1 MNPKLIIDGRVLSS
15 AALTAETA
23 LAAFRRLDDSAQDL
37 LQSGERA
44 EDVFWSRYYW
54 FSVFARLSESERG
67 FDAGI
72 QQNLLKLL
80 EHPQPTCAPD
90 WTLLEAVERQARQET
105 DRWSSS
111 S

>member
-1 MNPKLIIDGRVLSS
+1 MNPKLIIDGRVLSF
-15 AALTAETA
+15 AVLTAETA
-23 LAAFRRLDDSAQDL
+23 LAAFRRLDESSQDL

-54 FSVFARLSESERG
+54 FSVFARLSESEHG

-72 QQNLLKLL
+72 QQTLFKLL
-80 EHPQPTCAPD
+80 EHPQPSCAPD
-90 WTLLEAVERQARQET
+90 WTLLEAIEGRARAEA

>member
-1 MNPKLIIDGRVLSS
+1 MNPKLLIAGRALNS
-15 AALTAETA
+15 AALTAEAA

-54 FSVFARLSESERG
+54 FSVFARLFEAEHG

-72 QQNLLKLL
+72 QQNLFKLL

-90 WTLLEAVERQARQET
+90 WTVLEAVEGQAKREA
-105 DRWSSS
+105 DRWIAGS
-111 S
+111 